1 MTRPTLEVAD
11 ILHVQGDRF
20 LERYRSS
27 FDFQQLKAFRAIQ
40 RCRTAAL
47 GGHRDTCQSC
57 GHQAI
62 SYNSCRNRHCPKC
75 QAQARERWLAARE
88 RELLDTSYFHVVFTV
103 PHELN
108 PLALENPTLFYDLL
122 FTASPQTLLEI
133 AADPK
138 HLGAEIGIIS
148 TLHTWGQ
155 NLLLHPHIHC
165 VIPAGG
171 LSLDH
176 RRWLRPRYP
185 FFLPV
190 KVLSRVF
197 RGKFLAG
204 LKRLHRGKKLQCAG
218 PAGALA
224 DQQQFAKLLRHLHR
238 HDWVV
243 YAKPAFGGPL
253 QVLRYLG
260 RYTHRVA
267 ISNHRLLAFDQERVT
282 FRWKDYAHNG
292 RQGSADADNDGV
304 LAPLLSARAAQ
315 RLRPHPS
322 LRVSRQSLSPLS
334 PGAMP
339 TTAGL
344 QLFDTARSQS
354 PRSPFRQFLPLA
366 LCPLRRIDDRHSEIY
381 SRRTISMCV
390 LRFFLAAPS
399 VTTLGC
405 APARRRTRVS
415 TLLPLALF
423 QPSIPPVCRSTH
435 DHQGAFS
442 VPRCPPASQSDSTRT
457 LKSHRPA
464 SAAPAASS

>member
-11 ILHVQGDRF
+11 ILRAHGDRF
-20 LERYRSS
+20 LDRYRSS

-47 GGHRDTCQSC
+47 GGHRDACPGC
-57 GHQAI
+57 GYQTI

-75 QAQARERWLAARE
+75 QAQARERWITARQ

-108 PLALENPTLFYDLL
+108 VLALENPRLFYDLL
-122 FTASPQTLLEI
+122 FTATAQTLLQI
-133 AADPK
+133 ASDPK
-138 HLGAEIGIIS
+138 HLGAQIGVIAI
-148 TLHTWGQ
+148 LHTWGQ

-176 RRWLRPRYP
+176 LRWVRPRYA

-204 LKRLHRGKKLQCAG
+204 LKRLQRSKKLQSAG
-218 PAGALA
+218 PAAALA
-224 DQQQFAKLLRHLHR
+224 DPRQFAELLRRLHR

-243 YAKPAFGGPL
+243 YAKPAFGGPM

-282 FRWKDYAHNG
+282 FRWKDYARG
-292 RQGSADADNDGV
+292 GKQGQMTMTAIEF
-304 LAPLLSARAAQ
+304 
-315 RLRPHPS
+315 LR
-322 LRVSRQSLSPLS
+322 
-334 PGAMP
+334 
-339 TTAGL
+339 
-344 QLFDTARSQS
+344 
-354 PRSPFRQFLPLA
+354 
-366 LCPLRRIDDRHSEIY
+366 
-381 SRRTISMCV
+381 
-390 LRFFLAAPS
+390 RFFLHVLPRGFVRILHFGFLANRFRAS
-399 VTTLGC
+399 RLGLS
-405 APARRRTRVS
+405 RQ
-415 TLLPLALF
+415 LLASSSATEP
-423 QPSIPPVCRSTH
+423 RGGTH
-435 DHQGAFS
+435 DVRAEDACLWHC
-442 VPRCPPASQSDSTRT
+442 PRCGASMIVIQRFTAEELSACTYFDS
-457 LKSHRPA
+457 S
-464 SAAPAASS
+464 